1 MAARRQPRWLP
12 PRLAF
17 AAVALA
23 CTVGPR
29 HVVCLSRTAAPAI
42 AHVGGAPAPAAA
54 AVSTA
59 NPAAVSAAN
68 PFAAPPGITAWDVPA
83 APPGEPR
90 KLSVQPPEDAVVMK
104 TWVFVK
110 ESMGQIRSEVSQLM
124 SVKDD
129 IASMKKDLHDQEA
142 LWAQAEVNAIE
153 ENKKMEAD
161 LEVLR
166 QQIHDGDALRKEVQ
180 DLKAAVESEK
190 NVAADT
196 WSRLQAEEEGRD
208 LLRQFYH
215 RRAQNL
221 TGQLQILNGTDK
233 AESSK
238 AHETQL
244 QLETDTVALRLKEA
258 ELQDQMKHGQEQVS
272 LQQESANAKTA
283 DLNRQLES
291 MKDGLARVKAQLG
304 MSDQAD
310 QQRELAKV
318 QMQIQQEIAQMVQ
331 VKQEQAQVIGE
342 CARLKDTRRVIRTA
356 EKEKAEKRDLE
367 ARQLCQPVHGQLAVL
382 QMLLGQCQASRQA
395 AEAPAGLMPGASSV
409 VA

>member
-1 MAARRQPRWLP
+1 
-12 PRLAF
+12 
-17 AAVALA
+17 
-23 CTVGPR
+23 
-29 HVVCLSRTAAPAI
+29 
-42 AHVGGAPAPAAA
+42 
-54 AVSTA
+54 
-59 NPAAVSAAN
+59 
-68 PFAAPPGITAWDVPA
+68 
-83 APPGEPR
+83 
-90 KLSVQPPEDAVVMK
+90 
-104 TWVFVK
+104 
-110 ESMGQIRSEVSQLM
+110 MGQIRSEVSQLM

-180 DLKAAVESEK
+180 DLKAAVEGEK
-190 NVAADT
+190 NGAADT

-258 ELQDQMKHGQEQVS
+258 ELQDQMNHGQEQVS

-291 MKDGLARVKAQLG
+291 MKDGLGRVKAQLS

-318 QMQIQQEIAQMVQ
+318 QVQIHQ
-331 VKQEQAQVIGE
+331 
-342 CARLKDTRRVIRTA
+342 
-356 EKEKAEKRDLE
+356 
-367 ARQLCQPVHGQLAVL
+367 
-382 QMLLGQCQASRQA
+382 
-395 AEAPAGLMPGASSV
+395 
-409 VA
+409 